1 MLDFVDKSRI
11 KMYIIVWIKRRG
23 ENKVSKQ
30 VHHKTKTSNAVLIPI
45 ILMIG
50 FIPLIVHMYQYNA
63 NLSQFDWFSAGGDS
77 QVDFFFGWKMIAIIV
92 VGIVMV
98 GVLLYQYFKKKDEFR
113 FENSFY
119 FLFFYGLFVVMSALF
134 SGYKYW
140 VVRGTYE
147 LLEPVWC
154 VLAYILLCYYTYQYV
169 REEKQLKRIFTV
181 AGIGMLI
188 VMLIGAFQYFKLD
201 FFKSSI
207 GKHLITNPSWWN
219 ELDSI
224 KFNMLEGTSYTTL
237 YNPNFLSF
245 YFGIM
250 IPLILGLIIA
260 TKKWWMRIFW
270 GILEVGCLI
279 CLKGCNSDS
288 AWMALLAGCVIVVLV
303 LLSRKKKTLLVGV
316 GILVIGGIGFGCLI
330 ANSSIGQSILS
341 TIIGTYHLEENVRL
355 DGIETDNE
363 YAELNIDGNKLRV
376 SYTLDDQNIQMFCK
390 DETDAELSLELSDSD
405 STKYLIDDTRFEG
418 ITLQP
423 MKYDNGMMAVDV
435 SIDGLDWT
443 FMKVEGKGYYYCNP
457 AGKIVKYQSVKSA
470 DLFREDAFSLRGRI
484 WNLTIPLLGKHILIG
499 SGANTF
505 MFEYPQ
511 NDYIFHRYLDPGNS
525 YDVKAHS
532 WYLQQ
537 CLETGLLGTIALLI
551 FIGGYLVRSI
561 KIYRRVD
568 LHDSISW
575 IGFGLF
581 AGILAY
587 LFAAMVND
595 SNVCT
600 APVFWGVL
608 GLGFATNRM
617 VVEKNALFVNQVS
630 VDVQDGDNGQTKIMP
645 EKPVEVKTGD
655 LTKVQTENSNKKTA
669 SGKKQ
674 SRKQRKNQKK

>member
-1 MLDFVDKSRI
+1 M
-11 KMYIIVWIKRRG
+11 
-23 ENKVSKQ
+23 SKQ

-188 VMLIGAFQYFKLD
+188 VTLIGAFQYFKLD

-224 KFNMLEGTSYTTL
+224 NFNMLEGTSYTTL

-245 YFGIM
+245 YFGM
-250 IPLILGLIIA
+250 LVPLIACFIIA
-260 TKKWWMRIFW
+260 AKKIWHKVF
-270 GILEVGCLI
+270 LVVAEVLCLI
-279 CLKGCNSDS
+279 CLKGSGSDTG
-288 AWMALLAGCVIVVLV
+288 WMAVVIGVVFVALV
-303 LLSRKKKTLLVGV
+303 LCARKKKVFCTSVA
-316 GILVIGGIGFGCLI
+316 IIAIGGITILAVGSK
-330 ANSSIGQSILS
+330 SSFVERIKD
-341 TIIGTYHLEENVRL
+341 TIFGTYN
-355 DGIETDNE
+355 IESSYALQSFTTNE
-363 YAELNIDGNKLRV
+363 DDAELNINGNILHV
-376 SYTLDDQNIQMFCK
+376 SYGINEDGSTQLYCEDGDSNPLQLNLGGDENNIY
-390 DETDAELSLELSDSD
+390 T
-405 STKYLIDDTRFEG
+405 IDDARFNEVYFYMV
-418 ITLQP
+418 TLGD
-423 MKYDNGMMAVDV
+423 DNIPAVSV
-435 SIDGLDWT
+435 NVDG
-443 FMKVEGKGYYYCNP
+443 VEWQFVNVQDQGYYFCNY
-457 AGKIVKYQSVKSA
+457 AGKLVKWSGVKEVH
-470 DLFREDAFSLRGRI
+470 LFKDDAMSGRGHI
-484 WNLTIPLLGKHILIG
+484 WDMTIPLLGKHVFVG
-499 SGANTF
+499 SGANTY
-505 MFEYPQ
+505 MLEYPQ
-511 NDYIFHRYLDPGNS
+511 DDYIGQQYVYANS
-525 YDVKAHS
+525 YEVKAHC

-537 CLETGLLGTIALLI
+537 WVETGLIGTMALLI
-551 FIGGYLVRSI
+551 FVIWYVVRSI
-561 KIYRRVD
+561 KIYRRVN
-568 LHDSISW
+568 LNESISW
-575 IGFGLF
+575 IGIGLF
-581 AGILAY
+581 AAVLVY
-587 LFAAMVND
+587 LIAAIAND

-600 APVFWGVL
+600 APMFWGIL

-617 VVEKNALFVNQVS
+617 IAERENLFAKEALLEVG
-630 VDVQDGDNGQTKIMP
+630 VDGQTETLKVAPDKAIVEDNVGMV
-645 EKPVEVKTGD
+645 KPK
-655 LTKVQTENSNKKTA
+655 QTSN
-669 SGKKQ
+669 KKQ